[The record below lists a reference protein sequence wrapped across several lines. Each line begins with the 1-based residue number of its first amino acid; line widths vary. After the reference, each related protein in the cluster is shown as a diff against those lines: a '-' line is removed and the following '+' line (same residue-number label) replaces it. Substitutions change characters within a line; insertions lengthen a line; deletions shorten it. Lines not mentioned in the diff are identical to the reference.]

1 MKIILENGEKIMAI
15 KNFDQLLSKYA
26 DLITSVGVNVKPG
39 QDIIIYA
46 EIDQAELVHRIME
59 AAYQLG
65 ANQVIV
71 EWQDTMLKREFL
83 KHASEATLTNIP
95 AWVSVRAES
104 LMANQTSRISIVSSD
119 PDGFSDVPSDRV
131 SLYEQAYQKA
141 NVAVRQ
147 ATMNND
153 VAWLVVSAAGKEW
166 SQKVFPDVTSDEA
179 QDKLWQE
186 IFKINRIALDN
197 DVIADWQ
204 QHINT
209 LNEKAAWLNAQNF
222 KALQY
227 HSAKTD
233 LTVGLAED
241 HVWEAAESFNKAGNR
256 FVPNMPTEEV
266 FTSPDYRH
274 IDGTVQTTKPLSYA
288 GVLITDIKLT
298 FTDGQVVAAEATSG
312 QDVLQQLIQTDAGA
326 ASLGEVS
333 LVPDNSPI
341 SNSNIV
347 FYTTLID
354 ENASDHLALGAAY
367 PSNIKN
373 GTQLS
378 VPERQAKGQNDSIVH
393 VDFMIGSADM
403 TIDGVTQDGQLVP
416 VFRQGNWA

>member
-1 MKIILENGEKIMAI
+1 MAI
-15 KNFDQLLSKYA
+15 KHFNQLLNKYA
-26 DLITSVGVNVKPG
+26 DLIAQVGINVKSG

-46 EIDQAELVHRIME
+46 EIDQADLVHRIMA
-59 AAYQLG
+59 AAYKLG

-71 EWQDTMLKREFL
+71 EWKDTILQREFL
-83 KHASEATLTNIP
+83 KHADQATLSSMPT
-95 AWVSVRAES
+95 WFSVRAES
-104 LMANQTSRISIVSSD
+104 LMANHTSRISIVSSD

-131 SLYEQAYQKA
+131 SLYEQAYQRA
-141 NVAVRQ
+141 NSAVRQ

-153 VAWLVVSAAGKEW
+153 VSWLVVAAAGKEW
-166 SQKVFPDVTSDEA
+166 AQKVFSDLSADEA
-179 QDKLWQE
+179 TTKLWQE
-186 IFKINRIALDN
+186 IFNINRISLEN
-197 DVIADWQ
+197 DVVADWQ
-204 QHINT
+204 AHINT
-209 LNEKAAWLNAQNF
+209 LNKKAAWLNQQNF
-222 KALQY
+222 KALHY

-233 LTVGLAED
+233 LTIGLAED

-274 IDGTVQTTKPLSYA
+274 ITGTVQSTKPLSYS

-298 FTDGQVVAAEATSG
+298 FEDGHVVAADATNG
-312 QDVLQQLIQTDAGA
+312 LETLQQLIKTDAGA

-333 LVPDNSPI
+333 LVPHDSPI

-373 GTQLS
+373 GTQIS
-378 VPERQAKGQNDSIVH
+378 AAERQAKGQNDSLVH
-393 VDFMIGSADM
+393 VDFMIGSSDM
-403 TIDGVTQDGQLVP
+403 AIDGVDQDGNLVP
-416 VFRQGNWA
+416 VFRNGNWA

>member
-1 MKIILENGEKIMAI
+1 M
-15 KNFDQLLSKYA
+15 
-26 DLITSVGVNVKPG
+26 
-39 QDIIIYA
+39 
-46 EIDQAELVHRIME
+46 
-59 AAYQLG
+59 
-65 ANQVIV
+65 NQ
-71 EWQDTMLKREFL
+71 
-83 KHASEATLTNIP
+83 
-95 AWVSVRAES
+95 
-104 LMANQTSRISIVSSD
+104 
-119 PDGFSDVPSDRV
+119 
-131 SLYEQAYQKA
+131 
-141 NVAVRQ
+141 
-147 ATMNND
+147 
-153 VAWLVVSAAGKEW
+153 
-166 SQKVFPDVTSDEA
+166 
-179 QDKLWQE
+179 
-186 IFKINRIALDN
+186 
-197 DVIADWQ
+197 
-204 QHINT
+204 
-209 LNEKAAWLNAQNF
+209 QNF

-227 HSAKTD
+227 HSEKTS

-274 IDGTVQTTKPLSYA
+274 IDGTVQSTKPLSYS

-298 FTDGQVVAAEATSG
+298 FADGKVVAAEATTG
-312 QDVLQQLIQTDAGA
+312 QDTLQQLIQTDAGA

-333 LVPDNSPI
+333 LVPDDSPI
-341 SNSNIV
+341 SNSDIV

-378 VPERQAKGQNDSIVH
+378 VTDRQAKGQNDSIVH

-403 TIDGVTQDGQLVP
+403 DIDGVTQDGQLVP

>member
-1 MKIILENGEKIMAI
+1 MTI
-15 KNFDQLLSKYA
+15 KHFDQLLDKYA
-26 DLITSVGVNVKPG
+26 DLITRVGINVKPG
-39 QDIIIYA
+39 QDVIIYA
-46 EIDQAELVHRIME
+46 EIDQADLVHRIMH
-59 AAYQLG
+59 AAYALG

-71 EWQDTMLKREFL
+71 EWKDTILQREFL
-83 KHASEATLTNIP
+83 THASEATLTNIP

-104 LMANQTSRISIVSSD
+104 LMASQTSRISIVSND

-131 SLYEQAYQKA
+131 SLYEQAYQRA
-141 NVAVRQ
+141 NTAVRQ

-166 SQKVFPDVTSDEA
+166 SQKVFPDVVADEA

-186 IFKINRIALDN
+186 IFKINRISEDN
-197 DVIADWQ
+197 DAIADWQ
-204 QHINT
+204 EHIET
-209 LNEKAAWLNAQNF
+209 LNEKAAWLNQQNF

-227 HSAKTD
+227 HSEKTS

-241 HVWEAAESFNKAGNR
+241 HIWEAAESFNKAGNR

-274 IDGTVQTTKPLSYA
+274 IDGTVQSTKPLSYS

-298 FTDGQVVAAEATSG
+298 FADGKVVAAEATTG
-312 QDVLQQLIQTDAGA
+312 QDTLQQLIQTDAGA

-333 LVPDNSPI
+333 LVPDDSPI
-341 SNSNIV
+341 SNSDIV

-378 VPERQAKGQNDSIVH
+378 VADRQAKGQNDSIVH

-403 TIDGVTQDGQLVP
+403 DIDGVTQDGQLVP